1 MRIALPLRQRRVA
14 DDFWRSA
21 AHVPCIRA
29 LIRVSVRPGH
39 AVAEDDQQLVA
50 LETFGVQP
58 FHLIAEVDRQA
69 RVLGQCL
76 SQGDADVIAVMVAVS
91 NEGETDIFIASDQ
104 PVTEDQVRAK
114 LRSEGWTAIHV
125 TKDERYIEATAAKGG
140 RVARLMID
148 SLTGQLIADDRDED

>member
-1 MRIALPLRQRRVA
+1 MNRVLLLGLIGA
-14 DDFWRSA
+14 FLGGGLG
-21 AHVPCIRA
+21 A
-29 LIRVSVRPGH
+29 LI
-39 AVAEDDQQLVA
+39 
-50 LETFGVQP
+50 
-58 FHLIAEVDRQA
+58 
-69 RVLGQCL
+69 
-76 SQGDADVIAVMVAVS
+76 AVS

-104 PVTEDQVRAK
+104 LVTEDQVRAK